1 MNLKN
6 NTLATSCRPQAPS
19 RSQQPNSL
27 RLEACGLWLVLIACS
42 VFLNSC
48 GIYSLSG
55 AATTAKTIQVDLFYN
70 NTDLGP
76 ANLGQNFTN
85 KLKDYYQQNSSLRV
99 VQENGELLIEGTLVQ
114 YSVAPLAPVAGT
126 SASQPSVAA
135 LTRLTIGVKAN
146 YVDNKEPK
154 NSFKDKTFS
163 FYADFP
169 NDQNLITV
177 QEELEKKIFN
187 QIFLDIFNATIANW

>member
-1 MNLKN
+1 M
-6 NTLATSCRPQAPS
+6 T
-19 RSQQPNSL
+19 PNKKMKYALHRVGFKRIGWLVCLLILVSG
-27 RLEACGLWLVLIACS
+27 CGLK
-42 VFLNSC
+42 
-48 GIYSLSG
+48 YSLSG

-85 KLKDYYQQNSSLRV
+85 KLKDYYQRNSSLKV
-99 VQENGELLIEGTLVQ
+99 VQENGELLIEGTIVQ
-114 YSVAPLAPVAGT
+114 YAVAPLAPVAGT
-126 SASQPSVAA
+126 SAAQPSQAA

-146 YVDNKEPK
+146 YVDTKEPK

-169 NDQNLITV
+169 NDQNLISI
-177 QEELEKKIFN
+177 QESLENKIFD
-187 QIFLDIFNATIANW
+187 QIFLDIFNATLANW